1 MDLRDKLNAGKRARE
16 QGDQS
21 SSREN
26 RATPAPSPSQPEAR
40 RQKVTKE
47 LLTATEIQQLDIA
60 ARDVVLLQREVPK
73 TSNEENPQGRNSRM
87 QPVKEIMQNNAL

>member
-1 MDLRDKLNAGKRARE
+1 MDLRDKLNARKRARE

-26 RATPAPSPSQPEAR
+26 RGASAPSPSQPEAR

-73 TSNEENPQGRNSRM
+73 TSNEENPQT
-87 QPVKEIMQNNAL
+87 EIRECNQ